1 MLRSRANSSIESF
14 NLNLESLDM
23 PFFESNGITFHFADD
38 NNDRI
43 PFVFQHGLG
52 ADISQPM
59 AFFGDDRPFR
69 LISLDCRGHGRT
81 SPLGDPQFLKFNS
94 LTDDI
99 TNLLDYLNLS
109 KVVIGGISMGA
120 GVALNFAVRHPERT
134 GALILSR
141 ASWLTEPLPP
151 NLTVFPK
158 IAGLIR
164 EHGAQR
170 GKELFLSTAEY
181 QTALRSSPANAAS
194 LMGQFLRERADE
206 TFDILE
212 SMPNDVPAPDIV
224 SWKKMDFPTLVLACR
239 NDLLHPFEYGQV
251 LAREIPGARFA
262 EITGKAIS
270 EQKHVEDVRREI
282 SQFVSEIER
291 RSRSGCE

>member
-1 MLRSRANSSIESF
+1 
-14 NLNLESLDM
+14 M
-23 PFFESNGITFHFADD
+23 PFFEANGITFHFADD

-59 AFFGDDRPFR
+59 AFFGEDRPFR
-69 LISLDCRGHGRT
+69 LISLDCRGHGKT
-81 SPLGDPQFLKFNS
+81 VPLGDRKFLRFNS
-94 LTDDI
+94 LSDDI
-99 TNLLDYLNLS
+99 VNLLDCLDLS

-134 GALILSR
+134 LALILSR
-141 ASWLTEPLPP
+141 ASWLIEPLPR

-164 EHGAQR
+164 EYGAQR
-170 GKELFLSTAEY
+170 GKELFASTAEY
-181 QTALRSSPANAAS
+181 QTALQSSPVNAAS
-194 LMGQFLRERADE
+194 LMVQFLRERADE
-206 TFDILE
+206 TFEMLE
-212 SMPNDVPAPDIV
+212 SMPNDLPAPDIA
-224 SWKKMDFPTLVLACR
+224 SWNKINFPTLVLACR

-262 EITGKAIS
+262 EITAKAIS

-282 SQFVSEIER
+282 LQFIGE
-291 RSRSGCE
+291 SRPEHSVNSSRFGGP

>member
-1 MLRSRANSSIESF
+1 MSDSPGSSSSESYDRY
-14 NLNLESLDM
+14 LEQLDM
-23 PFFESNGITFHFADD
+23 PLFEANGITFHYADD
-38 NNDRI
+38 HNDGP

-59 AFFGDDRPFR
+59 SFFGEDRPFR
-69 LISLDCRGHGRT
+69 LISMDCRGHGKT
-81 SPLGDPQFLKFNS
+81 VPLGDPQFLRFNS

-134 GALILSR
+134 RALILSR

-164 EHGAQR
+164 EYGAQQ
-170 GKELFLSTAEY
+170 GKELFASTAEY
-181 QTALRSSPANAAS
+181 QTALQSSPANAVS
-194 LMGQFLRERADE
+194 LMVQFRRERADE

-212 SMPNDVPAPDIV
+212 AMPNDVPTPDIA
-224 SWKKMDFPTLVLACR
+224 SWKKIDFPTLVLACR
-239 NDLLHPFEYGQV
+239 NDLLHPFEYGQF
-251 LAREIPGARFA
+251 LARGIPGARFA

-282 SQFVSEIER
+282 LQFIGEMWLVQ
-291 RSRSGCE
+291 GT

>member
-1 MLRSRANSSIESF
+1 
-14 NLNLESLDM
+14 M
-23 PFFESNGITFHFADD
+23 PFFEANGITFHFADD

-59 AFFGDDRPFR
+59 AFFGEERPFR
-69 LISLDCRGHGRT
+69 LISLDSRGHGKT
-81 SPLGDPQFLKFNS
+81 IPLGDRKFLRFNS
-94 LTDDI
+94 LSDDI
-99 TNLLDYLNLS
+99 VNLLDYLNLS
-109 KVVIGGISMGA
+109 KVNIGGISMGA

-134 GALILSR
+134 RALILSR
-141 ASWLTEPLPP
+141 AAWLTEPLPV

-164 EHGAQR
+164 EYGAQR
-170 GKELFLSTAEY
+170 GKELFASTAEY
-181 QTALRSSPANAAS
+181 QTALQSSPANAAS
-194 LMGQFLRERADE
+194 LMLQFLRERADE
-206 TFDILE
+206 TFAMLE
-212 SMPNDVPAPDIV
+212 SIPNDVPAPDIA
-224 SWKKMDFPTLVLACR
+224 SWKKVDFPTLVLACR

-251 LAREIPGARFA
+251 LARKIPGARFA

-282 SQFVSEIER
+282 LQFIGEIDSNSQSPR
-291 RSRSGCE
+291 RDLVDRIVAARNDR